1 MGQRLVTNIKRNHKI
16 ILSAYFHWTGY
27 SSSSFEMTS
36 IMIDNIRNMPD
47 AKTANSLKLAATIF
61 EGTDHN
67 PTLEMDER
75 QRLEKTMN
83 LEGYESLL
91 STSDRNEGLIAI
103 TPKGIEEL
111 SGAGEVTVEID
122 ITNET
127 VINDLLYVN
136 EYTDEEP
143 DVAEVTMLPYNPEE
157 ELSFDNY
164 QELAAFYLDNKD
176 SYRFMY
182 QGQEYA
188 GIE

>member
-1 MGQRLVTNIKRNHKI
+1 MGQRLVTNIKRDGQI

-47 AKTANSLKLAATIF
+47 AKIANSLKLATTIF
-61 EGTDHN
+61 EGTDHH
-67 PTLEMDER
+67 PTLELHER
-75 QRLEKTMN
+75 QRFEKTMD
-83 LEGYESLL
+83 LKGYESLL
-91 STSDRNEGLIAI
+91 STSDRNEGLIAV
-103 TPKGIEEL
+103 TPKGINEL
-111 SGAGEVTVEID
+111 CDAGEVTVEID

-127 VINDLLYVN
+127 VINDLLYLN

-143 DVAEVTMLPYNPEE
+143 DVAEVTILPHSPEN
-157 ELSFDNY
+157 ELSFNDY

-176 SYRFMY
+176 NYRFLY
-182 QGQEYA
+182 HGQEYA